1 VDCTDLL
8 LARPNM
14 NLSRRMENI
23 GAYHE
28 KLKTL
33 VGEEQAVMAL
43 AQALE
48 QAGDETK

>member
-1 VDCTDLL
+1 
-8 LARPNM
+8 
-14 NLSRRMENI
+14 MENI

-33 VGEEQAVMAL
+33 VGEEQAVVAL

-48 QAGDETK
+48 QAGNETNQAE